1 MNLRVAGIREKRSS
15 FVRSIGGGDVA
26 SPCVGRKIKYVAV
39 SARRKN
45 DRIPGMG
52 ADLAR
57 DEISDHNPFR
67 VTVDQNQIEHFSSRK
82 HFDCAVPDLT
92 SKGLVS
98 PQQKLLAGLAAR
110 I

>member
-15 FVRSIGGGDVA
+15 FVRSVSGGDVA
-26 SPCVGRKIKYVAV
+26 SPRVGRKIKYVAV

-52 ADLAR
+52 TDLAR
-57 DEISDHNPFR
+57 EEISDHNPFR

-82 HFDCAVPDLT
+82 HFDCAEPDLP
-92 SKGLVS
+92 SECLVS
-98 PQQKLLAGLAAR
+98 TQQKLLASLAA
-110 I
+110 